1 MKFILSFC
9 QMIQNQDGA
18 DNIGNPGS
26 NRHTGYAHA
35 NADDKYQ
42 IQYYIHGTGY
52 DQIIHRSSRI
62 SVTPQYGRSEIVN

>member
-9 QMIQNQDGA
+9 QVIQNHDGA

-26 NRHTGYAHA
+26 DGYAGYAHA
-35 NADDKYQ
+35 EADDKYQ

-52 DQIIHRSSRI
+52 DQIIHRPSRI
-62 SVTPQYGRSEIVN
+62 SVTSQYGRSEIVN